1 LGVSYRKGG
10 SEVDTCKECKRLG
23 KNAAN
28 AYASWREQRAVN
40 SQWGEK
46 GKAAKKLEADR
57 YFAYEVAIAEFH
69 THEAHYHPQL
79 GHHTSAR
86 DVEVTLEDFRKRNPP
101 RNFPFL
107 S

>member
-1 LGVSYRKGG
+1 
-10 SEVDTCKECKRLG
+10 VDTCKECKRLG

-40 SQWGEK
+40 SRWGEK
-46 GKAAKKLEADR
+46 GKTANKLEADR
-57 YFAYEVAIAEFH
+57 YWAYEVAIAESH
-69 THEAHYHPQL
+69 THEAHNHPHL
-79 GHHTSAR
+79 GRHTSAR

-101 RNFPFL
+101 RNFPSL